1 MSRQDINR
9 SFEMAVFAEV
19 VEWSGFSAAARR
31 LDMTPSAVSKLIAR
45 LETRLGVRLLNRS
58 TRQLQTTPEGAAFY
72 TQCKRI
78 LDDIDDAERAAAQ
91 GAAPRGRLRVNCFVP
106 FAVQYFLPIL
116 PEFLQRYPGITVDV
130 AVTDTVIDLLEDRTD
145 VAIRAGKLKESNLIA
160 RKLRSG
166 PMVIVASPAYL
177 ARHGT
182 PAVPADLARHN
193 LLEFNFARRVHG
205 WPFVDRDLNPD
216 GAPLMVKTRGNALVS
231 DGESMRQLVLA
242 GLGLAR
248 LSRLHVQRDID
259 AGLLLPVLEA
269 WNPYDIEEVHAVF
282 VGPGSQLPAR
292 VRVMLDFLL
301 EKIAAP

>member
-31 LDMTPSAVSKLIAR
+31 LGMTPSAVSKLIAR
-45 LETRLGVRLLNRS
+45 LETRLGARLLNRS

-78 LDDIDDAERAAAQ
+78 LDDIDGAEREAAQ

-145 VAIRAGKLKESNLIA
+145 VAIRAGRLKESNLIA
-160 RKLRSG
+160 RKLLAG

-177 ARHGT
+177 ARNGT
-182 PAVPADLARHN
+182 PVSPADLAQHN

-205 WPFVDRDLNPD
+205 WPFVDAD
-216 GAPLMVKTRGNALVS
+216 GAPLIVTTQGNALVS

-248 LSRLHVQRDID
+248 LSRMHVQRDID

-269 WNPYDIEEVHAVF
+269 WNPYDIEEIHAVF
-282 VGPGSQLPAR
+282 VGPGTQLPAR